1 MPRVLVVDD
10 AKGVHEMM
18 ATLFATMENVE
29 AVHAGSAMEALEIF
43 KRGGVDVILTD
54 VRMERI
60 DGITFLRK
68 LKKIDEDAVVI
79 VMTAYD
85 RKEDILTALKLGAF
99 DFFIKPFSVNEFK
112 DSLARAF
119 AERGRRD
126 AAAGGGNAEAL
137 ASLRAQLEKKEHE
150 LRECQNAA
158 EKARGGG
165 ADNPEGLE
173 KELAAREKA
182 VREAEAALAKTQAE
196 MERKLL
202 AIDEFSSFDGGVEAP
217 KAAEPQVTSVSVGD
231 AAAKRKAL
239 EEREAL
245 LAEREAFLEQ
255 SENALF
261 EKGQSLQELE
271 AELEHMRD
279 QLEERGAR
287 SGPAPPSKEALAEIE
302 AAKADLA
309 EKTREIERRER
320 DVEEKLAKVSKRE
333 KQLARS
339 EALVRARE
347 KYLEASE
354 SILFEKED

>member
-1 MPRVLVVDD
+1 
-10 AKGVHEMM
+10 MM

-29 AVHAGSAMEALEIF
+29 AVHASSAMEALEIF

-126 AAAGGGNAEAL
+126 AAAGGENAEAL
-137 ASLRAQLEKKEHE
+137 ASLRAQLEKKEHA
-150 LRECQNAA
+150 LRERESAL
-158 EKARGGG
+158 EKARGGET
-165 ADNPEGLE
+165 DNREDRG
-173 KELAAREKA
+173 KDLAAREKA
-182 VREAEAALAKTQAE
+182 VREAEAALADAQAE

-202 AIDEFSSFDGGVEAP
+202 AIDDFSSFDVGVEPPTEAADPRATPATPAP
-217 KAAEPQVTSVSVGD
+217 VGD

-287 SGPAPPSKEALAEIE
+287 SGSTTPSKEALAEIE
-302 AAKADLA
+302 AAKADLL

-320 DVEEKLAKVSKRE
+320 DVEEKIDKLSKRE